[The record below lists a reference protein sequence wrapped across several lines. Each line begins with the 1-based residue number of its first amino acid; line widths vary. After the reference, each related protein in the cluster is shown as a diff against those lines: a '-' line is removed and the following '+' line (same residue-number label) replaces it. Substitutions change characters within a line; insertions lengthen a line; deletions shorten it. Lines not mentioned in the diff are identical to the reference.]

1 MDKVLISPHCTDRTQ
16 NPDWL
21 DLSMQMFLRNFERF
35 RKGLPLE
42 NIVDKKAG
50 Y

>member
-1 MDKVLISPHCTDRTQ
+1 MLISPHCTDRTQ

-21 DLSMQMFLRNFERF
+21 DLSMQCFIDNFQRYVN
-35 RKGLPLE
+35 GQPLE
-42 NIVDKKAG
+42 NVVDKKAG